1 MFKFLLVNLIFAEAR
16 LSSGQCDEIEY
27 ISDFKPKDFA
37 GHWYEI
43 VRDSSNAHTIST
55 DCVTKEFS
63 VNKDGD
69 LDLYFRGHYKFYG
82 DYMGVN
88 GTMY

>member
-1 MFKFLLVNLIFAEAR
+1 MFKFLLANLIFVEAR
-16 LSSGQCDEIEY
+16 LSSGQCDDVEY
-27 ISDFKPKDFA
+27 ISDFKPKKFA

-43 VRDSSNAHTIST
+43 VRDSTNSHTILT

-63 VNKDGD
+63 LNKDGD
-69 LDLYFRGHYKFYG
+69 LDLYFRGYYKFYG